1 MVSVEFVMDVEEVTS
16 LAQPSENHRSEFL
29 PWVEK
34 YRPKNFDELI
44 SHHDIV
50 ATCLYFV
57 CSLAGFVF
65 FSASHTFLIYAYVH
79 VVILTY
85 CCL

>member
-1 MVSVEFVMDVEEVTS
+1 MDVEEVTS

-50 ATCLYFV
+50 STCLYFIR
-57 CSLAGFVF
+57 SLAGFF
-65 FSASHTFLIYAYVH
+65 FLLSASCTLLNDTQIV
-79 VVILTY
+79 
-85 CCL
+85 